1 VLTGVTVN
9 ADGAVMGVYSNGLT
23 DRLGQLVSSIFPN
36 TGGLQ
41 RYRDSLYRAGE
52 DSGLATF
59 GIPGGTGHGVF
70 RSGQLEASNV
80 NLAQEFADMILTQR
94 GFQASSRVVTVAD
107 EMLQVLM
114 NTAQ

>member
-1 VLTGVTVN
+1 VPI
-9 ADGAVMGVYSNGLT
+9 APDGAVLGVYSNGLT
-23 DRLGQLVSSIFPN
+23 DRLGQLVSGIFPN

-41 RYRDSLYRAGE
+41 NYRDSLYQASP

-59 GIPGGTGHGVF
+59 GIPGGMGHGSL

-80 NLAQEFADMILTQR
+80 NLAQEFADMSVTQR

-107 EMLQVLM
+107 EMLQTLM
-114 NTAQ
+114 NTAI